1 MVFNGSNYVISSP
14 FMKLTLSGI
23 LNFTDGLWSSCGE
36 QRIIVFTT
44 NHKDR
49 LAPALLRPGRMDM
62 HIYMSYCTYDGFKTL
77 ASNYLGVT
85 DHPLFG
91 EIETLLKNTEVSPA
105 EIGEELMRSD
115 DADVALG
122 GLVEFINRKK
132 IEGNRMEGRENDDE
146 HEVSAEV
153 SGEE

>member
-1 MVFNGSNYVISSP
+1 MV
-14 FMKLTLSGI
+14 KLRRAANHCVCSAAA
-23 LNFTDGLWSSCGE
+23 WSHGYAYLH
-36 QRIIVFTT
+36 V
-44 NHKDR
+44 
-49 LAPALLRPGRMDM
+49 LLYL
-62 HIYMSYCTYDGFKTL
+62 HGFKTL

>member
-49 LAPALLRPGRMDM
+49 LDPALLRPGRMDM

-146 HEVSAEV
+146 HEVR
-153 SGEE
+153 